1 MPVRC
6 GVTLSLV
13 LLISGCSVSPLSQ
26 RATSFST
33 AATAATLKVQNAYQ
47 LVEQSYTD
55 AQMASLVNNFDSKG
69 FNPSQIQSF
78 MPRVAMQ
85 TRAQMIAGL
94 QQYAT
99 LLAEVGGNES
109 VTALDTQSEALGK
122 SLQTLST
129 STTLNRVA
137 KNADMDAGIA
147 STAVDALGR
156 TLIQHKTAK
165 ELPGILTQM
174 QKPVDVICQLL
185 EEDIGTPEGSGLRN
199 QLKVDYDT
207 LIAEQ
212 RTYIYANEAKMAPD
226 ERQAEIKKLPQ
237 LVATEQQD
245 DTTLAQ
251 TQSALKAL
259 AATNDALATTK
270 NSKQAPAFRALL
282 TELVAEGQQIG
293 SVYESTTSK

>member
-1 MPVRC
+1 MHVRC
-6 GVTLSLV
+6 GAALSLV
-13 LLISGCSVSPLSQ
+13 LLISGCSISPLSQ

-33 AATAATLKVQNAYQ
+33 AATAVTLKVQNAYQ
-47 LVEQSYTD
+47 LIEQSYTD
-55 AQMASLVNNFDSKG
+55 AQMANLVNNFDSKG
-69 FNPSQIQSF
+69 FDPSQLQSF
-78 MPRVAMQ
+78 MPSAAMQ
-85 TRAQMIAGL
+85 ARTQMIAGL

-99 LLAEVGGNES
+99 LLAEVSGNQP

-129 STTLNRVA
+129 STGISSIA
-137 KNADMDAGIA
+137 KNTNMDAGIA

-156 TLIQHKTAK
+156 MLIQHKTAK

-185 EEDIGTPEGSGLRN
+185 EDDIGTPEGSGLRN
-199 QLKVDYDT
+199 QLKVDYDS

-212 RTYIYANEAKMAPD
+212 RTYIYANEAKMTPD
-226 ERQAEIKKLPQ
+226 EKRAEIENLPQ
-237 LVATEQQD
+237 LVTTEQQD
-245 DTTLAQ
+245 DATLAQ

-259 AATNDALATTK
+259 AATNNTLAMTK

-293 SVYESTTSK
+293 SVYEATTSK